1 MNPDLFKAIRRRLT
15 ILKWMVAVNLA
26 LVLILLVVVCHG
38 DL

>member
-1 MNPDLFKAIRRRLT
+1 MTPDRFTAIQRRLT

-26 LVLILLVVVCHG
+26 LVLVLLVVVCHG